1 VPWGLGG
8 AVSSIIPFISNAMFE
23 AADIKMMSDA
33 YNRAMEEIFAFG
45 RPNQIVEEIV
55 AKRIM
60 TLTKRG
66 EHDPD
71 RLRESALAACGFTLD
86 RVG

>member
-1 VPWGLGG
+1 M
-8 AVSSIIPFISNAMFE
+8 SSIVPFISNAMFE
-23 AADIKMMSDA
+23 AADIRVMSDA
-33 YNRAMEEIFAFG
+33 YNRAMEEIYGFG

-55 AKRIM
+55 AKRIIM
-60 TLTKRG
+60 LTKGG

-71 RLRESALAACGFTLD
+71 RLRESALAACGYTLD